1 MSKEEKR
8 RQRKLAEKA
17 AQKSGAGQLANGST
31 EQLAPNLQDL
41 IDLALQHHSAGRFP
55 EAESIYKQTLKA
67 HPDHPDA
74 LHLLGVIA
82 HQVNKNEI
90 AVDFISKALAINP
103 NFAEAHNNLGSA
115 LQALERLDD
124 AVASYRNAIAI
135 KPNYTEAHN
144 NLAGVLRD
152 LGRLDESVTS
162 YRKVIA
168 INPDYAEAHINLGV
182 ALQTLGHLDDAVAS
196 YRKALVIKPEH
207 TGARCNLAIA
217 LNGQGNADEAV
228 QILQTALEKHPGSTP
243 FTDCLID
250 ILNYK
255 TPNAEVRG
263 GYAKAQEAL
272 QQVTLKDIGTP
283 TITDEAVHQL
293 YQQCNTILDSYG
305 VSGLTSNTQLY
316 RGAIIDR
323 GCARHMKVFDTF
335 NIIPEYCFGCY
346 KILIETQ
353 TVLNLIKLMVVFD
366 NLELPSDNTRKCH
379 IEVRPKISG
388 TYKGLIYCQS
398 LEEAKELSK
407 VIQTIVAEKI
417 SKDIPVSVK
426 RGCSEYPVAYPEYG
440 HIGNNGTP
448 MMSYN
453 EEWREKEEY
462 IDENFV
468 EHKYPPVSD
477 THNHVGFTLRD
488 ALVMRTWLAYAAAI
502 EDLSYLKVS
511 GSPVPKLQINDRPLL
526 RPAGHQ

>member
-1 MSKEEKR
+1 MNKSKHRHQPKS
-8 RQRKLAEKA
+8 
-17 AQKSGAGQLANGST
+17 AQKPGAGPLANSST
-31 EQLAPNLQDL
+31 EQLTPNLQDL

-55 EAESIYKQTLKA
+55 EAESIYKQILKA

-82 HQVNKNEI
+82 HQVNKNDI
-90 AVDFISKALAINP
+90 AVDFISKALAIDP

-115 LQALERLDD
+115 LQALEQLDE

-144 NLAGVLRD
+144 NLAGALRA
-152 LGRLDESVTS
+152 LGRLDEAVAS
-162 YRKVIA
+162 YRKLIA
-168 INPDYAEAHINLGV
+168 IEPDYAEAHINLGV
-182 ALQTLGHLDDAVAS
+182 ALQTLGHLDEAVAS
-196 YRKALVIKPEH
+196 YRKALIIKPDH
-207 TGARCNLAIA
+207 TGAHCNLAIA
-217 LNGQGNADEAV
+217 LNHQGNTDEAV
-228 QILQTALEKHPGSTP
+228 QLLQTALEKHPGNTQ
-243 FTDCLID
+243 FTDCLIG

-263 GYAKAQEAL
+263 GFAKAQEAL
-272 QQVTLKDIGTP
+272 QQVTLKDTGTP
-283 TITDEAVHQL
+283 MIADETVHQL

-305 VSGLTSNTQLY
+305 VSGLTSNTQLF
-316 RGAIIDR
+316 RGAIIDL
-323 GCARHMKVFDTF
+323 GCVRHMKVFDTF

-346 KILIETQ
+346 KISIETQ
-353 TVLNLIKLMVVFD
+353 TVSNLIKLMVVFD
-366 NLELPSDNTRKCH
+366 NLELPNDNTRKCH
-379 IEVRPKISG
+379 IEVRPEISG
-388 TYKGLIYCQS
+388 TYKGLIYCHS
-398 LEEAKELSK
+398 LEEAQELAK

-426 RGCSEYPVAYPEYG
+426 RGCSEYPIAYPEFG
-440 HIGNNGTP
+440 HMGTNGTP

-462 IDENFV
+462 IDKNFV
-468 EHKYPPVSD
+468 EHIYPPVSD
-477 THNHVGFTLRD
+477 THNHAGLTLHD

-511 GSPVPKLQINDRPLL
+511 GSPVPKLQVDGRPLL
-526 RPAGHQ
+526 RPSGHQ